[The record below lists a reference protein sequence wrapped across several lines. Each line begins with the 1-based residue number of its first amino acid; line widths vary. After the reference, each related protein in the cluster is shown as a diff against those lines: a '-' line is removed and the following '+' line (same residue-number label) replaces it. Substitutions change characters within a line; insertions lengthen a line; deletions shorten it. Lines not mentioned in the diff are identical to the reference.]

1 MATPYSK
8 VRLKFLEKISDF
20 NISEFIDSEKDAII
34 DGYMISSCSHFDKC
48 KVDLSD
54 RDDALEEFNGNLTD
68 KIIEIIVEGMIV
80 EWLKP
85 KVLHTDNLSNFLNGK
100 DLSLAS
106 APSAILKEV
115 KDTLKMSREEFKRL
129 IKEYSYNSSNLSEL
143 TL

>member
-8 VRLKFLEKISDF
+8 VRLKFMEKISDY
-20 NISEFIDSEKDAII
+20 NISEYIDSEKDEMI
-34 DGYMISSCSHFDKC
+34 DGYMISSCAHFDKC

-54 RDDALEEFNGNLTD
+54 RDEVIEQFNGDLTD

-85 KVLHTDNLSNFLNGK
+85 KVLHTDNLSNFLNTK
-100 DLSLAS
+100 ELSLAS
-106 APSAILKEV
+106 APANILKEV
-115 KDTLKMSREEFKRL
+115 KDTLKMSRGEFKRL
-129 IKEYSYNSSNLSEL
+129 IREYGYDNNNLSEL